1 MTHTASTS
9 PVLEKLRKLIRM
21 QEGAIKIGSEGEA
34 NNAAALIAK
43 LLTKYN
49 LAMADIDMT
58 EKKVSVIEENVLS
71 TYTFKAIGGDWE
83 FRLMYVI
90 CKYNFCQCFKY
101 GSNSSHKM
109 VLFGKQENLDTVKWM
124 NNLLAER
131 FVALGKIHF
140 KEYQLT
146 NEYSY
151 KPIGLDTYLRRY
163 LLGASAG
170 LETKFKDEKFKE
182 SINDAVYGNRVTAL
196 VVQNDKAIVNYRTEK
211 YGQPGKARAS
221 APVKV
226 DNIFHKGVKTG
237 MTAQINKQVDQARP
251 SKNSGLLK

>member
-1 MTHTASTS
+1 MTHTASES

-58 EKKVSVIEENVLS
+58 EKKVQTIEENVLS
-71 TYTFKAIGGDWE
+71 TFTYKTIGGDWE

-109 VLFGKQENLDTVKWM
+109 VIFGKAENVETVKWI
-124 NNLLAER
+124 NNLLADR
-131 FVALGKIHF
+131 FVALGKVHF

-146 NEYSY
+146 ANYAVN
-151 KPIGLDTYLRRY
+151 PIGLDTYLRRY
-163 LLGASAG
+163 LLGCANG
-170 LETKFKDEKFKE
+170 LENKFWTEKETEKKRDE
-182 SINDAVYGNRVTAL
+182 VYGNRITAL
-196 VVQNDKAIVNYRTEK
+196 VVQNAQAIEAYRTEK
-211 YGQPGKARAS
+211 YGRPTKDR
-221 APVKV
+221 APVATKI
-226 DNIFHKGVKTG
+226 DSIFHKGVKTG